1 MPIYD
6 DSPQGSEGWLKIRAG
21 VPSASNFSDIIT
33 TQGKTSTSRLKYMYT
48 LVGEKLLG
56 MKEDGFQSEAM
67 LRGVEMESEAREV
80 YSFITGN
87 EVETVG
93 FCFADE
99 KKLYGCSS
107 DGLIGED
114 GMVEIKCRK
123 ISNHIECLISKDLK
137 SPEFQQV
144 QGQLLVTGRK
154 WVDYFCYYPGLP
166 HLLIKVFPDKVFI
179 KSLKVELE
187 LFCESLEEV
196 IAKIK

>member
-6 DSPQGSEGWLKIRAG
+6 DSPQGSEDWLKIRAG
-21 VPSASNFSDIIT
+21 IPSASNFSDIIT
-33 TQGKTSTSRLKYMYT
+33 TQGKVSTIRLKYLYT
-48 LVGEKLLG
+48 LIGEKLLG

-67 LRGVEMESEAREV
+67 LRGVELESEAREV

-87 EVETVG
+87 EVKTVG

-123 ISNHIECLISKDLK
+123 ISNHIECLINKELK

-166 HLLIKVFPDKVFI
+166 HLLVRVLPDVEFQKALKIELTKFCSDLESITERIK
-179 KSLKVELE
+179 
-187 LFCESLEEV
+187 
-196 IAKIK
+196 